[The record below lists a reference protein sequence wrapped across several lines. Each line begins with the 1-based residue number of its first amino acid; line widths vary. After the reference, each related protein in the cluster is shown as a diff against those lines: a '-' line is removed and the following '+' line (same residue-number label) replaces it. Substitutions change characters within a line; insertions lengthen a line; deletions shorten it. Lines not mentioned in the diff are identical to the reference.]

1 MADERSFLD
10 SPEGTREEIMN
21 ATYHALCEH
30 GYADLTIQRIGDQF
44 EKSKSLLYHHYDGKD
59 ELLFD
64 FLDFMLE
71 ELETS
76 VPETIE
82 EDAKTHL
89 NVIFDKVFACERTE
103 EKREF
108 EAAMVELRAQ
118 AAHDD
123 RYREYFTQHD
133 RFIENHLSHVIE
145 VGIADGDFRDVD
157 PERVAPFIRT
167 IIDGVRINRST
178 ANVGVT
184 HSVRSELDSYIES
197 TLCIKDENKQ

>member
-1 MADERSFLD
+1 MTDERSFLET
-10 SPEGTREEIMN
+10 PQGTQEEIMN

-59 ELLFD
+59 ELLYD

-71 ELETS
+71 ELERT
-76 VPETIE
+76 VPDTVD
-82 EDAKTHL
+82 EDAETHL
-89 NVIFDKVFACERTE
+89 TAIFDKIFDNCSDQG
-103 EKREF
+103 REF

-123 RYREYFTQHD
+123 RYQEYITQHD
-133 RFIENHLSHVIE
+133 QFFKNRLTHVIE

-157 PERVAPFIRT
+157 PDRVSSFLLTVFGGART
-167 IIDGVRINRST
+167 HRATSAMNVARPVRDELE
-178 ANVGVT
+178 AYVE
-184 HSVRSELDSYIES
+184 SVLL
-197 TLCIKDENKQ
+197 TENAEG